1 MVGFRLPKDEIARV
15 DMWADQRGM
24 SRSDA
29 IRAMITE
36 ALDREPR
43 GREKRR

>member
-1 MVGFRLPKDEIARV
+1 V
-15 DMWADQRGM
+15 DAWGEQRGL

-29 IRAMITE
+29 LRAMITE

-43 GREKRR
+43 RRGKHR